1 MNWSFVM
8 GAWLA
13 AANILCF
20 SLMGVDKSRARR
32 GMWRIKERTL
42 LLTAIAG
49 GSLGGLLGMAAFH
62 HKVNKTAFSLG
73 LPLILA
79 CQLALAYYVIK

>member
-1 MNWSFVM
+1 MNWPLII
-8 GAWLA
+8 GIWLA

-20 SLMGVDKSRARR
+20 SLMGLDKSRAKR
-32 GMWRIKERTL
+32 GMWRVKERTL
-42 LLTAIAG
+42 ILLAIVG
-49 GSLGGLLGMAAFH
+49 GSLGGLLGMAVFH

-79 CQLALAYYVIK
+79 IELAAAYWILK